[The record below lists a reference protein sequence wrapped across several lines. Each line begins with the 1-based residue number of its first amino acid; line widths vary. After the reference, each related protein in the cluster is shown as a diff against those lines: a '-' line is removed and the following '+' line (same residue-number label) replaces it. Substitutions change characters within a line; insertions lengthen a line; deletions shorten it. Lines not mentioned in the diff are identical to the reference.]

1 MRCRDERERERRD
14 GEMRGRER
22 ERGKVGG
29 KVGLPAWPV
38 GKDHCPSDILD
49 FVE

>member
-1 MRCRDERERERRD
+1 MRWRNERE
-14 GEMRGRER
+14 RER
-22 ERGKVGG
+22 ERGKVG
-29 KVGLPAWPV
+29 LPVWPV